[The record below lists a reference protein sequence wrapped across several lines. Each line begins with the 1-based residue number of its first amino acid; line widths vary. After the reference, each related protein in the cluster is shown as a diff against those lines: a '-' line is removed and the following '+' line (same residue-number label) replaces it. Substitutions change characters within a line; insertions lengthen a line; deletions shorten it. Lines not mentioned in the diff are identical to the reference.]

1 MIVFIFINY
10 TYFLSNRQSILLAN
24 FTLLKQKAGDA
35 AEKDSKI
42 LILGVSR
49 TIIYLLIYL
58 KFIEI
63 FQKTK
68 KQGGFLNGK

>member
-1 MIVFIFINY
+1 Y
-10 TYFLSNRQSILLAN
+10 P
-24 FTLLKQKAGDA
+24 KEGGDA

-49 TIIYLLIYL
+49 TIIYLLIYS

-68 KQGGFLNGK
+68 KQGGFLNSCRIIYC